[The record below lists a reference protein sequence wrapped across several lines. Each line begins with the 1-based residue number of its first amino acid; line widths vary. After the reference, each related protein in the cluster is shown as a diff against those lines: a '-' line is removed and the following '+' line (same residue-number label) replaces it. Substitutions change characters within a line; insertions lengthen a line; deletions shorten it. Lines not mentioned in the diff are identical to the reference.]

1 MHETEIDADPCGEEV
16 PIHAI
21 VNDGFPEL
29 KANPFGIRICQ
40 VFSTC
45 QSKDQNGNPDKMTF
59 EDFVD
64 MASVFS
70 ERAPIQIKAD
80 WAFRIFDFNNDNV
93 IDKEDVEEAVKMLC
107 GGEEVMDE
115 DDISAI
121 VSHVIREADVR
132 RIGAIGPQ
140 EFRNMMTKSSDFST
154 NFTLRM

>member
-1 MHETEIDADPCGEEV
+1 
-16 PIHAI
+16 
-21 VNDGFPEL
+21 
-29 KANPFGIRICQ
+29 
-40 VFSTC
+40 
-45 QSKDQNGNPDKMTF
+45 
-59 EDFVD
+59 
-64 MASVFS
+64 
-70 ERAPIQIKAD
+70 
-80 WAFRIFDFNNDNV
+80 
-93 IDKEDVEEAVKMLC
+93 MLC